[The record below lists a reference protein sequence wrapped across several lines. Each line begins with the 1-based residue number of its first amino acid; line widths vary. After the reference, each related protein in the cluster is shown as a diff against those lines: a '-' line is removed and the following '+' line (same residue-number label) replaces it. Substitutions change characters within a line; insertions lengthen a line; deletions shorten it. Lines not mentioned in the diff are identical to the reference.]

1 MKLALVLCLVCVAA
15 IVAPAPARAQAQT
28 GDVATYQSDGFADA
42 AAADAR
48 TRALDVAFAAAVRH
62 AIADLASDAEVS
74 RHRDD
79 VDKQLLAR
87 ARLWVASFK
96 VVSQATEGD

>member
-15 IVAPAPARAQAQT
+15 IVAPAPARAQT
-28 GDVATYQSDGFADA
+28 GDVATYQTDGFAEA

-48 TRALDVAFAAAVRH
+48 TRALDVAFASAVRR
-62 AIADLASDAEVS
+62 AIADLASDAEVG

-96 VVSQATEGD
+96 VVSQATEG